1 MFGKTIGL
9 RFLSAIIS
17 ISLTLVALRGGV
29 IATPQDNDIFVGR
42 PVPVATVIRKAKPRR
57 KIGRRR
63 TSGTVRKAVERTPLL
78 AVQLRLYKVRPDGTH
93 AETNP
98 TSQFYAGDRLR
109 LGITANQDGYLTIIH
124 QRGADQDG
132 QILFPTSLIEE
143 GRNDVPKNKEYIV
156 PSNCPSGIKPSD
168 CAYVMPEAGGQEL
181 FTVVFSRD
189 LIVDLG
195 EKNAMTPTGA
205 IGAAALRAIEG
216 EAVKQLSQTY
226 GTASG
231 RYAVLIINRNR
242 QDNEEIFARFPL
254 TNRGPSPIRGSVQQ
268 PTFVKA
274 KDEGGT
280 TVKNAASRRSLK
292 VAKL

>member
-1 MFGKTIGL
+1 MRGKKFSFRLIAIAAALLFSPAVLCG
-9 RFLSAIIS
+9 SATAQGND
-17 ISLTLVALRGGV
+17 SL
-29 IATPQDNDIFVGR
+29 FVGR
-42 PVPVATVIRKAKPRR
+42 PVPVAVVTRKVKPRR
-57 KIGRRR
+57 RIGRKRS
-63 TSGTVRKAVERTPLL
+63 TGTVRKAVERTPLL

-109 LGITANQDGYLTIIH
+109 LGVTANQDGYLTIIH

-156 PSNCPSGIKPSD
+156 PSNCPPGIKPAD

-181 FTVVFSRD
+181 FTIVFSRD
-189 LIVDLG
+189 LIADLP
-195 EKNAMTPTGA
+195 EKAITPAGA

-216 EAVKQLSQTY
+216 EVVKQLSQTF
-226 GTASG
+226 GTANS
-231 RYAVLIINRNR
+231 RYAVLIINKDR

-274 KDEGGT
+274 KTARGKL
-280 TVKNAASRRSLK
+280 VKSIASRRSLRI
-292 VAKL
+292 AKL